1 MSVICPDCKA
11 EFPSEQDFEEHER
24 RCEAS
29 PASACSHQ
37 WRSGAFM
44 PSDTEDLINQIVNAA
59 DCYRPEARKDFMLR
73 VLTELRI
80 YVENGAANNQ
90 GPSSER

>member
-1 MSVICPDCKA
+1 
-11 EFPSEQDFEEHER
+11 
-24 RCEAS
+24 
-29 PASACSHQ
+29 
-37 WRSGAFM
+37 M